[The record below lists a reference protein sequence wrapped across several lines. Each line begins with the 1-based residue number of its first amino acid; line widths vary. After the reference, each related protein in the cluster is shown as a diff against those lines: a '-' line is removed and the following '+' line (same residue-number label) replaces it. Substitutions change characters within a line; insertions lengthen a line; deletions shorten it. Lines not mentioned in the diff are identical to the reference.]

1 MEGIIFGILRYL
13 LQQTKS
19 ELNRILTNGDSLRNS
34 SHMGVAP
41 FDSVP
46 LALRKTIAID
56 VVGYLESGRLQVW
69 ALASVG
75 KNKLI

>member
-1 MEGIIFGILRYL
+1 
-13 LQQTKS
+13 
-19 ELNRILTNGDSLRNS
+19 
-34 SHMGVAP
+34 MGVAP

-69 ALASVG
+69 ALASLG